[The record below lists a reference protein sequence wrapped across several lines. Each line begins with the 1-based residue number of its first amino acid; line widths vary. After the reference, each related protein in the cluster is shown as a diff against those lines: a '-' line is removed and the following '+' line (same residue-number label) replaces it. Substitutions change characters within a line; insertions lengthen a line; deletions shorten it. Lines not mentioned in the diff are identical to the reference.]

1 MAIHEVE
8 EFVAKEQAI
17 DFGEDEALFKIW
29 LIPSKDSKSF
39 YIVAKHLHCAFDGLN
54 FIQILALMQDG

>member
-1 MAIHEVE
+1 MSINEVE

-17 DFGEDEALFKIW
+17 EFAEDVPMFILW

-39 YIVAKHLHCAFDGLN
+39 YIVAKHMHCVFDGLN
-54 FIQILALMQDG
+54 FIQILAQMQD